1 MIRTLLAATALLAAS
16 HASAD
21 PKTEVFAAWDAMVA
35 AKSYRADMETTAAG
49 QTFKQTIEVIIP
61 DHFRMYGGPGGEMI
75 LTPEGAWMKFPGQ
88 DAWMDAPPGTT
99 EMARQFMSPE
109 FIEQAK
115 AGIRSVESLGT
126 ESVGDRE
133 ARVYQVEQVMTV
145 MGIESKT
152 SSRLYVDTASGR
164 PVRQE
169 IESEAMGQR
178 SSTRQEIRYVAD
190 LEIVAPK

>member
-16 HASAD
+16 HTSAD

-35 AKSYRADMETTAAG
+35 AKSYRAEMETTAAG

-133 ARVYQVEQVMTV
+133 TRVYQVEQVMTV

>member
-35 AKSYRADMETTAAG
+35 AKSYRAEMETTAAG

-133 ARVYQVEQVMTV
+133 TRVYQVEQVMTM